1 MVVVH
6 MNVCAQV
13 SVPGS
18 SGFLPSSQHNSCILY
33 FYTVE
38 VQSRARCRFKVLH
51 QRSYPGTCINLLPSN
66 YLQTGY
72 IHVYL
77 AFATAAAAFYFAKAW
92 KKPQH
97 HHSQIRPGREHHP

>member
-1 MVVVH
+1 MY
-6 MNVCAQV
+6 
-13 SVPGS
+13 
-18 SGFLPSSQHNSCILY
+18 ILY

-72 IHVYL
+72 LHAACFLPGTGL
-77 AFATAAAAFYFAKAW
+77 APPGPGYFAKATASSLTDQTRQRAS
-92 KKPQH
+92 PLA
-97 HHSQIRPGREHHP
+97 S

>member
-13 SVPGS
+13 SVVLVFYPQ
-18 SGFLPSSQHNSCILY
+18 SQHNSCILY

-72 IHVYL
+72 MHLRIR
-77 AFATAAAAFYFAKAW
+77 TAAACAACWRILSCVALAQRK
-92 KKPQH
+92 
-97 HHSQIRPGREHHP
+97 GL